1 MYEGTKGAVN
11 EERAALIRSFGR
23 IATVGASTSRVKP
36 AHIVPERLLALG
48 FDIVPVNPHAD
59 ELFGVPAARSLAD
72 VEGDVDVV
80 QVFRPAEEAPAIA
93 RAAVERG
100 ARVLWLQHGI
110 RSAQARAIAED
121 AGLVYVEDTCMWE
134 VANRLKVAPDHRRS
148 SPPAAAPALAEAG
161 SGGSGIRTAERT
173 ALSAREP
180 VRRAAEE
187 TA

>member
-48 FDIVPVNPHAD
+48 FDLVPVNPHAE
-59 ELFGVPAARSLAD
+59 ELFGIPAASSLAD

-110 RSAQARAIAED
+110 RSAEARAIAEE

-134 VANRLKVAPDHRRS
+134 VANRLKVAPDRRR
-148 SPPAAAPALAEAG
+148 AEAPA
-161 SGGSGIRTAERT
+161 
-173 ALSAREP
+173 
-180 VRRAAEE
+180 
-187 TA
+187 